1 MHTAY
6 PELRSTADFATY
18 AKPYADMAMRCV
30 RERHPDIPIVYYA
43 NGGSSYLELQR
54 DMACDVVSLDWAVDM
69 ADARAQLGPSVP
81 VQGNVDPSLLLGSV
95 ADIDDAVKKC
105 IDGAGGPGKHILN
118 LGHGVLQPTPEANV
132 AAFVD
137 AARKHGTK

>member
-1 MHTAY
+1 
-6 PELRSTADFATY
+6 
-18 AKPYADMAMRCV
+18 MAVSR
-30 RERHPDIPIVYYA
+30 RERALTRAVGSRRIDAAGVPVLFFA
-43 NGGSSYLELQR
+43 NGGSSYLGLQR
-54 DMACDVVSLDWAVDM
+54 DMAGDAHYSALSLDWAVDM
-69 ADARAQLGPSVP
+69 ADARAQLGPAVP